1 MTSRAA
7 PEYLLT
13 WQRTLSTDI
22 YSLGIVLLELA
33 LRDNA
38 YSTHFL
44 QKYESDRGFDS
55 FAVGRR
61 DAESSVVCK
70 RCDQWDE
77 ANDS

>member
-1 MTSRAA
+1 MMLLIVVLFHRIWYCIQVTCRAA
-7 PEYLLT
+7 PEYLIT

-61 DAESSVVCK
+61 DGE
-70 RCDQWDE
+70 
-77 ANDS
+77 